1 MKTIQELWQKNSVFN
16 EPWKHAII
24 KDVFTPNILQLILDN
39 LPSDSVK
46 PTENYEPYGTVYAV
60 GKDDCVSSKF
70 WYNLTS
76 FFNSADVLEYVENI
90 LCIPIKLTK
99 AYISV
104 HKDYAGQQLGPH
116 MDGAY
121 TFHIYLTPTVQ
132 SFTSGTEYYKK
143 GTNLDRHN
151 SEFYE
156 NTKHGICY
164 DTNFCIND
172 EIEFLKQVIQY
183 HIKKHELVCRKRP
196 CLSNTRPRKCAHQCA

>member
-104 HKDYAGQQLGPH
+104 HKDYAGHQLGPH

-151 SEFYE
+151 SEFTNWSEWMVYKTIPAIQNTGHMWVPTDESYHGYYKLKE
-156 NTKHGICY
+156 NRT
-164 DTNFCIND
+164 T
-172 EIEFLKQVIQY
+172 
-183 HIKKHELVCRKRP
+183 
-196 CLSNTRPRKCAHQCA
+196 LSIRFK

>member
-1 MKTIQELWQKNSVFN
+1 MKTIQELWQENSVFN

-24 KDVFTPNILQLILDN
+24 RDVFTPYILQLILDS
-39 LPSDSVK
+39 LPSDSVE

-76 FFNSADVLEYVENI
+76 FFNSTNVLEYVENI
-90 LCIPIKLTK
+90 LCVPIKLTK

-132 SFTSGTEYYKK
+132 PFASGTEYYKK
-143 GTNLDRHN
+143 GNNLDRHN
-151 SEFYE
+151 SEIADWSEWMIYKTIPALQNTGHMWVPTDDSYHGYYE
-156 NTKHGICY
+156 LEENRTTFSIRFK
-164 DTNFCIND
+164 
-172 EIEFLKQVIQY
+172 
-183 HIKKHELVCRKRP
+183 
-196 CLSNTRPRKCAHQCA
+196 